1 MIKKIR
7 MTGQKSPMEL
17 GTGNI
22 KKLLI
27 EYSGPAIVAMMASSL
42 YNIIDRVF
50 IGQWGGPLAISGL
63 AITFP
68 LMNLAAAFG
77 AMIGAG
83 GATLVSIKMG
93 QKDFESASK
102 VLGNVLML
110 NVILGVVFM
119 ALGLVF
125 IDQILYVFGASENTL
140 PYARDFMQI
149 ILLGNVV
156 THLYL
161 GLNSVMR
168 SSGYPRKAMYITLLT
183 VLVNL
188 ILAPIFIFYFGWGI
202 RGAATATILA
212 QTVALAFVVWH
223 FFDKRNFI
231 HFKSGIY
238 RMERRIVSGIL
249 SIGMAPFVMHSC
261 SCLVI
266 ILINKALL
274 EHGGDFAI
282 GAYGIINGIVM
293 LFVMLVMGLNQGMQP
308 IAGYNF
314 GAQQNARVNEVL
326 KLTIVYAT
334 VVMSIAFLIGELIPR
349 QIAMMFT
356 SDENLIRIST
366 NGMRIVVAVFPIVG
380 IQMVVANFF
389 QSIGKASKSVFLSAT
404 RQLIFLM
411 PLLFVLPRFFGTNGV
426 WLSMPISDAL
436 ATVIAIILLYNEFRR
451 KK

>member
-1 MIKKIR
+1 

>member
-1 MIKKIR
+1 

-188 ILAPIFIFYFGWGI
+188 
-202 RGAATATILA
+202 
-212 QTVALAFVVWH
+212 
-223 FFDKRNFI
+223 
-231 HFKSGIY
+231 
-238 RMERRIVSGIL
+238 
-249 SIGMAPFVMHSC
+249 
-261 SCLVI
+261 
-266 ILINKALL
+266 
-274 EHGGDFAI
+274 
-282 GAYGIINGIVM
+282 
-293 LFVMLVMGLNQGMQP
+293 
-308 IAGYNF
+308 
-314 GAQQNARVNEVL
+314 
-326 KLTIVYAT
+326 
-334 VVMSIAFLIGELIPR
+334 
-349 QIAMMFT
+349 
-356 SDENLIRIST
+356 
-366 NGMRIVVAVFPIVG
+366 
-380 IQMVVANFF
+380 
-389 QSIGKASKSVFLSAT
+389 
-404 RQLIFLM
+404 
-411 PLLFVLPRFFGTNGV
+411 
-426 WLSMPISDAL
+426 
-436 ATVIAIILLYNEFRR
+436 
-451 KK
+451 

>member
-1 MIKKIR
+1 

-188 ILAPIFIFYFGWGI
+188 VLAPIFIFYFGWGI

>member
-1 MIKKIR
+1 

-110 NVILGVVFM
+110 NVVLGIVFM

-188 ILAPIFIFYFGWGI
+188 VLAPIFIFYFGWGI

-223 FFDKRNFI
+223 FLDKHNFI

-274 EHGGDFAI
+274 KYGGDFAI

-326 KLTIVYAT
+326 KLTIIYAT

-356 SDENLIRIST
+356 SDEDLIRIST
-366 NGMRIVVAVFPIVG
+366 NGMRIVLAVFPVVG
-380 IQMVVANFF
+380 VQMVVANFF

-411 PLLFVLPRFFGTNGV
+411 PLLFVLPLFFGTNGV
-426 WLSMPISDAL
+426 WISMPISDAL